1 MEIIVNKISNP
12 NLNIKSYQ
20 MRIEFREI
28 FYESDYEKLLINDL
42 DSEWKQ
48 IGVYYLWHIG
58 DNFAE
63 GFFDDF
69 DDMKITL
76 NEIIEITKNVLE
88 KYNDEVL
95 SITFKDIN

>member
-48 IGVYYLWHIG
+48 LGVYQLWHIG